1 MKRAIFRSVLALM
14 CIYSIFSGFS
24 SKSFAN
30 EKVRGFVISTES
42 DIKTIEKVNN
52 RIINNTEG
60 GIGYNS
66 YVVNINNKID
76 FTLAGL
82 LALSNNGL
90 VVPINGDTV
99 DISSMEILKNS
110 KHVYIVG
117 DYNSVADDVLSKLG
131 ILFERIGSVKG
142 TDTNV
147 LVNEFRGDK
156 DLLVVDFKENSDVL
170 GALYYANTYNMNLLL
185 VDSKEKLTANNVEAV
200 TGVDEKHYIYFYDG
214 VNTFSND
221 YKKELYTLSKKD
233 IQDFNSY
240 SLDGRDVRKI
250 FKDRFYT
257 SNNFEKLV
265 LSESNL
271 LTDMLYSYIMSEKS
285 NDGFLLINENEVD
298 KEIEDM
304 IKASPVKDITLVST
318 SEYDKFIPIRIVM
331 SSVNEEDFSNFE
343 FNSSEGEIVSFTSD
357 DTKGHDNAS
366 EEVSV
371 SESETIV
378 NGKVVSKEELKKQE
392 ESKAQVNLSNEKSTK
407 SEAVPSV
414 DFEYSKVL
422 TMNATAYSNDPAE
435 NAGYTTTKLGT
446 PLRHGVVAVDPKVIP
461 LGTKLYI
468 EGYGYAVAEDTGGAI
483 KGNKIDLCF
492 TDKALVHAFGR
503 RNVKVYVLK

>member
-1 MKRAIFRSVLALM
+1 
-14 CIYSIFSGFS
+14 
-24 SKSFAN
+24 
-30 EKVRGFVISTES
+30 
-42 DIKTIEKVNN
+42 
-52 RIINNTEG
+52 
-60 GIGYNS
+60 
-66 YVVNINNKID
+66 
-76 FTLAGL
+76 
-82 LALSNNGL
+82 
-90 VVPINGDTV
+90 
-99 DISSMEILKNS
+99 
-110 KHVYIVG
+110 
-117 DYNSVADDVLSKLG
+117 
-131 ILFERIGSVKG
+131 
-142 TDTNV
+142 
-147 LVNEFRGDK
+147 
-156 DLLVVDFKENSDVL
+156 
-170 GALYYANTYNMNLLL
+170 
-185 VDSKEKLTANNVEAV
+185 
-200 TGVDEKHYIYFYDG
+200 
-214 VNTFSND
+214 
-221 YKKELYTLSKKD
+221 
-233 IQDFNSY
+233 
-240 SLDGRDVRKI
+240 
-250 FKDRFYT
+250 
-257 SNNFEKLV
+257 
-265 LSESNL
+265 
-271 LTDMLYSYIMSEKS
+271 
-285 NDGFLLINENEVD
+285 
-298 KEIEDM
+298 
-304 IKASPVKDITLVST
+304 
-318 SEYDKFIPIRIVM
+318 M